1 MVPMQVTTYRKPSL
15 QQWDQLMSP
24 SPGQGEA
31 TVVGRRADEP
41 LPESVDDFR
50 RQVADL
56 DYLPID
62 PFVAS
67 VAGSVGANQIEVPKG
82 ETTVAVRVPGYYAED
97 VEVMMGTHNGPN
109 APMLLIL
116 PGIHSGGDSS
126 HNMLL
131 RKLALE
137 RGMNY
142 VALPNSMNQAMLED
156 KPLYH
161 PGNPRLDALW
171 TREVLGALKEQYPE
185 FFTSVSVAG
194 YSYGALQA
202 ANLVR
207 LDEESS
213 ERLID
218 GGMVAVSPP
227 ENLEHSMSQLDQLR
241 HSYADGSATIADTGL
256 HYKHDV
262 KKFGYERFMESSLS
276 KHGPGSN
283 VDEQE
288 IADKYGSRDSLK
300 ELVQKVDTQFG
311 HNRLPMNTQ
320 AYKEANLIE
329 KYKMRQ
335 EHDQIVDNI
344 TYHQLSEGW
353 MSKDQWLAQQGMT
366 PAQLAERYS
375 FSQAIRAVE
384 DTPVLVL
391 SSADDYILSGQD
403 VETLRNLPVGPLEI
417 SRVFDVGGHVGLDWN
432 PAVAETLI
440 DFAVAAKDFGR
451 FCPV

>member
-1 MVPMQVTTYRKPSL
+1 MVAMQVTSYRKPTL
-15 QQWDQLMSP
+15 QQWENLMSP
-24 SPGQGEA
+24 APGQGEP
-31 TVVGRRADEP
+31 TEVGCRADDP
-41 LPESVDDFR
+41 LPQSIDEFR
-50 RQVADL
+50 RKVSEL
-56 DYLPID
+56 DYLPLD

-67 VAGSVGANQIEVPKG
+67 VAGSVGANQIEVPQG
-82 ETTVAVRVPGYYAED
+82 ETTVPVRVPGYYGED
-97 VEVMMGTHNGPN
+97 VEVMMGTHNGPA

-142 VALPNSMNQAMLED
+142 VALPNSMNAAMLED

-171 TREVLGALKEQYPE
+171 TRELLGALKEQYPE

-207 LDEESS
+207 LDEESGN
-213 ERLID
+213 RLID

-227 ENLEHSMSQLDQLR
+227 ENLEHSMRQLDELR
-241 HSYADGSATIADTGL
+241 QSYANGSATIADTGL

-262 KKFGYERFMESSLS
+262 KKFGYERFMESALS
-276 KHGPGSN
+276 KHGPETN
-283 VDEQE
+283 VDEKE

-300 ELVQKVDTQFG
+300 SLVEKIDTQFG
-311 HNRLPMNTQ
+311 HNRLPMNTE

-335 EHDQIVDNI
+335 EHKQIVDNI
-344 TYHQLSEGW
+344 TYHQLSDGW
-353 MSKDQWLAQQGMT
+353 MSKDRWLAQQGMT

-375 FSQAIRAVE
+375 FSEAIKAVE

-391 SSADDYILSGQD
+391 SAADDYILSGED
-403 VETLRNLPVGPLEI
+403 VQTLRSLPVGPLEI
-417 SRVFDVGGHVGLDWN
+417 SRVFEVGGHVGLDWN
-432 PAVAETLI
+432 PAIAETLI
-440 DFAVAAKDFGR
+440 DFAVAAKGF
-451 FCPV
+451 